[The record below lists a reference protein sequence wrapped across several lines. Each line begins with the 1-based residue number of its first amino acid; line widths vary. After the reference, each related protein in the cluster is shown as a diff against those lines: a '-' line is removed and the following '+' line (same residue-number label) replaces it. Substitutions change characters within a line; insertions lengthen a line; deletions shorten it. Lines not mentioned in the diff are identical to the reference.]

1 MRQEGW
7 AELFWAAFKQ
17 SRNPMLL
24 LDDLPLVV
32 DANDAFLALT
42 GDKRHA
48 VIGQPASSLVVGG
61 PVLSSEEWGT
71 RLAVGHFTGDTEL
84 RRVGGDSVVV
94 QWGAH
99 VEIVTG
105 RRLILLVALSMS
117 RWGRHLRPSTP
128 PGASHGELS
137 ERERQVVRLVARGR
151 AGPEIADELHISPR
165 HRAHPRAQCD
175 DEDGGALARP
185 ARRQGARGRRRPV
198 APPHAAAGAA
208 ALRPRRY
215 PSTSRRSRRSKADV
229 ATTVTAT

>member
-1 MRQEGW
+1 MIRQEGW

-24 LDDLPLVV
+24 LDDPRLVV

-42 GDKRHA
+42 GDRRQD
-48 VIGQPASSLVVGG
+48 VIGRPASSLVEGG
-61 PVLSSEEWGT
+61 PVLSSEEWVT

-84 RRVGGDSVVV
+84 RCVGGDSVLV

-128 PGASHGELS
+128 PGASHGQLS
-137 ERERQVVRLVARGR
+137 ERERQVVRLVAQGR
-151 AGPEIADELHISPR
+151 AGPEIADELHISPDTVR
-165 HRAHPRAQCD
+165 THVRNAMTKMGARSRAQLVAKVLG
-175 DEDGGALARP
+175 DGVIL
-185 ARRQGARGRRRPV
+185 
-198 APPHAAAGAA
+198 
-208 ALRPRRY
+208 
-215 PSTSRRSRRSKADV
+215 
-229 ATTVTAT
+229 